1 MKKQNGIIIRT
12 KYTDKEILEN
22 LITVAKKLK
31 QNNLTREQ
39 YSNSTFNI
47 VEGHTIQRRF
57 KSWNNALKLAGLV
70 IKKNMNASP
79 KELLENLNEL
89 ANKLKI
95 KDLSKSD
102 LIPPNS
108 SYSIRPYN
116 DTFGNWTNAKK
127 EWKNYLEKG
136 KIELKLDYS
145 LRRNHST
152 SKSINKSLELQV
164 KDKFKYRC
172 SEKNCGCGEFAKL
185 NKQKEIKVVHIKKWE
200 DGGETE
206 LKNLTVLCIDH
217 FNKLSKKSNVKVI
230 NNTRN
235 IPLATIEKVKK
246 RDAHCCVICGRSPYK
261 KGKMYTAHLEVDHK
275 KAFANGGSNHINNL
289 QTLCREHNRKK
300 SKKTI

>member
-1 MKKQNGIIIRT
+1 MRKQNGVIIRI

-22 LITVAKKLK
+22 LIFVAKKLS

-39 YSNSTFNI
+39 YSNSNINI

-57 KSWNNALKLAGLV
+57 KGWNNALKKSGLV
-70 IKKNMNASP
+70 VKKSMNISP
-79 KELLENLNEL
+79 KELLENLSSL

-95 KDLSKSD
+95 KNLSKTD
-102 LIPPNS
+102 LVPPYS

-116 DTFGNWTNAKK
+116 VTFGNWTNAKK
-127 EWKNYLEKG
+127 EWINYLEKG
-136 KIELKLDYS
+136 KIDLKLDYS

-152 SKSINKSLELQV
+152 SRTINKSLELQV
-164 KDKFKYRC
+164 KEKFKYRC
-172 SEKNCGCGEFAKL
+172 SVKNCGCGEFAKL
-185 NKQKEIKVVHIKKWE
+185 GKQKEIKVVHIKKYD

-217 FNKLSKKSNVKVI
+217 FKLLQKKSSVKPK

-235 IPLATIEKVKK
+235 ISSATVEKVKK

-261 KGKMYTAHLEVDHK
+261 KGKMYTSNLEVDHK

-300 SKKTI
+300 SKKNI